1 MPDDLEVKRLT
12 KAYKH
17 EYKRCKDLMLEKSR
31 EGKKWCTFFVKV
43 EDLDNPKW
51 DHKSVMIYILDE
63 LKSEGIAASILE
75 PNVILINWSAL
86 KGARQGILSVD
97 DNRYK
102 LELEKST
109 AFFKAKGFDVD

>member
-1 MPDDLEVKRLT
+1 MPDDLEAKRLY

-86 KGARQGILSVD
+86 KGARQGILAVD